1 MLFII
6 YRLFSL
12 IVDKN
17 VSIEDMLNNVDGGLG
32 HGG

>member
-17 VSIEDMLNNVDGGLG
+17 VSIEDMFNNVDGGLG